1 MKNAKSLIM
10 LVTLMV
16 LSLAIVC
23 TPAFGQQK
31 YVLKFNHVLGPKE
44 PYHLGFTN
52 WAKNVEAKT
61 KGGLKIEV

>member
-16 LSLAIVC
+16 LSLAIVY

-31 YVLKFNHVLGPKE
+31 YVLKFNHVLGAKE
-44 PYHLGFTN
+44 P
-52 WAKNVEAKT
+52 
-61 KGGLKIEV
+61 